1 MRGLNVDFMKSQS
14 NLPKYFVNQNI
25 GRAGLTFNRWH
36 TATNQGRVAG
46 YPRRKKREIEI
57 IDCVILPLVKIDG
70 GVHRVAMSV
79 SKPRVGESLSEKF

>member
-1 MRGLNVDFMKSQS
+1 MKSQS

-36 TATNQGRVAG
+36 RATNQGRVAG
-46 YPRRKKREIEI
+46 SPRRRKKREIEI
-57 IDCVILPLVKIDG
+57 VDSVILPLVQIDG
-70 GVHRVAMSV
+70 GVHRVAMSI